1 MEIIEYKQKMICV
14 CCKKVIPKSKIF
26 MISKE
31 TEDGEMVLKHM
42 CSHCHKY
49 AEAIKNQITVSDDVD
64 ILQCNIC

>member
-31 TEDGEMVLKHM
+31 IEGSEVVLKHM
-42 CSHCHKY
+42 CSHCYKY
-49 AEAIKNQITVSDDVD
+49 VEAIKNQITVYDDVP
-64 ILQCNIC
+64 QCNIF